1 MEDKKSKITGL
12 RAKPIPTGAKDKSTI
27 TGLSGKS
34 AGIHSPKPK
43 YPKLKGKNSKE

>member
-1 MEDKKSKITGL
+1 MDSKKSKITGL
-12 RAKPIPTGAKDKSTI
+12 RAKPIPTGPKGKGAI
-27 TGLSGKS
+27 TGLNGKS